1 MKSKE
6 ANDIKDLLALYRS
19 TACQILL
26 VDANTDDDD
35 ADHLEF
41 LHQYRSVEP
50 HWLSKALLYLIGSG
64 GLPSG
69 RHDSHMRTFLPPLI
83 YGTMATQKK
92 TSLLIAF
99 QFASS

>member
-41 LHQYRSVEP
+41 LHQVRGTPLLVQKLCYI
-50 HWLSKALLYLIGSG
+50 LSDPADYHQVDTTL
-64 GLPSG
+64 
-69 RHDSHMRTFLPPLI
+69 T
-83 YGTMATQKK
+83 
-92 TSLLIAF
+92 
-99 QFASS
+99 